1 MKESYSYWGL
11 IIYNYYN
18 IKKYDLS
25 YFGKG
30 YIKKDLKRG
39 IIRGGGVDKNFR
51 GKYEI
56 LKRLEIIVFDR
67 KLI

>member
-1 MKESYSYWGL
+1 MTCL
-11 IIYNYYN
+11 I
-18 IKKYDLS
+18 S
-25 YFGKG
+25 EKG
-30 YIKKDLKRG
+30 TLKRTLKG
-39 IIRGGGVDKNFR
+39 VLYGGVDKNFR